1 MATIRKIMTPVVR
14 SKNFTLA
21 EARAVFRE
29 LRLERERR
37 ERTKQKAKSRPKP
50 TAKAG

>member
-1 MATIRKIMTPVVR
+1 MATIRKVLLPPVR

-29 LRLERERR
+29 IKRERERQAA
-37 ERTKQKAKSRPKP
+37 KKAPSRPKRA
-50 TAKAG
+50 AKAG